1 MLGGVATPVAAAV
14 VGANLAVAVVEA
26 NLAVAAVARAEVA
39 EVVKRVL
46 AVLEGHLVQAGGGL
60 EPLVW
65 AAPLFF
71 QPPAKR

>member
-1 MLGGVATPVAAAV
+1 MATPVAAAV

-46 AVLEGHLVQAGGGL
+46 AVLEEHLVQAGGGL
-60 EPLVW
+60 EPPVW

>member
-1 MLGGVATPVAAAV
+1 MATPVAAAV

-26 NLAVAAVARAEVA
+26 NLAVAAVARAEVVEVA

-46 AVLEGHLVQAGGGL
+46 AVLEEHLVQAGGGL

>member
-14 VGANLAVAVVEA
+14 VGANLAVA
-26 NLAVAAVARAEVA
+26 AVARAGVVEVA

-46 AVLEGHLVQAGGGL
+46 AVFEEHLVQAGGGL
-60 EPLVW
+60 EPPVW